1 MAGACVGLKVV
12 EIARGMPGA
21 LAGMVLADHGADV
34 IRIEDPAGDPYLSR
48 AGERMWSRGKRR
60 IALDM
65 DDATERAAALALA
78 READVVLCAV
88 RPTTAERWGLT
99 HDGLAAANPRTVFA
113 SISGFGWSGPY

>member
-34 IRIEDPAGDPYLSR
+34 IRVEDPAGDPYLNQ

-60 IALDM
+60 IALDL
-65 DDATERAAALALA
+65 DVEADRVSALALA
-78 READVVLCAV
+78 RAADVVLCGV
-88 RPTTAERWGLT
+88 RPAAAERWGLT
-99 HDGLAAANPRTVFA
+99 HEALSAANPHMVFA
-113 SISGFGWSGPY
+113 SISAFGW